1 MHPTPVPSGA
11 AGSAGRTT
19 AMAAVRSALA
29 SALRYLRGVMGADAY
44 EKYLEHHR
52 AEEAAGRC
60 ALPPMTEREFW
71 RDRTDRQD
79 ANPQGRCC

>member
-1 MHPTPVPSGA
+1 MSASFGSGD
-11 AGSAGRTT
+11 AGRTT

-29 SALRYLRGVMGADAY
+29 GARDYFRGVMGADAY
-44 EKYLEHHR
+44 DKYLEHHR

-60 ALPPMTEREFW
+60 DHPAMTEREFW
-71 RDRTDRQD
+71 RDHTDRQD